1 MIVNKKVGFVLML
14 VGVFFLLR
22 YLNNRGM
29 LGRKN
34 GGADSNTTNGA

>member
-29 LGRKN
+29 LGGNKTEV
-34 GGADSNTTNGA
+34 DSDTTNGA